1 MRVRKFLGTY
11 FSKRKLWWLISIN
24 FTYFFKF
31 LYHDDVSSANLTVWS
46 SFPRILLKSL
56 TCGMKTI
63 GPSNVTS
70 ILLSCTE
77 INSINKRSK
86 VLRNVMRNETNIQ
99 TQQLSGMI
107 KCEVSEMFF
116 SKQIWIVETIN
127 LAFLPNRSYR
137 FDRNRSIKTSENRFR
152 NFT

>member
-1 MRVRKFLGTY
+1 M
-11 FSKRKLWWLISIN
+11 
-24 FTYFFKF
+24 
-31 LYHDDVSSANLTVWS
+31 
-46 SFPRILLKSL
+46 

-63 GPSNVTS
+63 GPSNVTC

-77 INSINKRSK
+77 INSINKRST

-107 KCEVSEMFF
+107 ECKVSEMFF

-127 LAFLPNRSYR
+127 LAFFCQLEVISR
-137 FDRNRSIKTSENRFR
+137 FD
-152 NFT
+152 